1 MTLDTVAEDIR
12 EQARARA
19 EEISEEAGAD
29 AEELLAEAEAD
40 ADEIR
45 EEILGDADRQIE
57 QEREQRLSS
66 AKLEA
71 KQERLEARRDV
82 LQSVRDAVEDEI
94 ASLEGEE
101 REELTRA
108 LLDAA
113 ATEID
118 SEEGVEVYG
127 RADDGALI
135 ESILADYDGFS
146 YAGEFDCLGG
156 VVVESEA
163 SRVRIKNTFDSV
175 LADIWEDNLREIS
188 DRLFEHEQ

>member
-19 EEISEEAGAD
+19 EKIHEEAGAD

-118 SEEGVEVYG
+118 SKEGVEVYG
-127 RADDGALI
+127 RADDRALI

-146 YAGEFDCLGG
+146 YAGEYDCLGG
-156 VVVESEA
+156 VVVESQE

-175 LADIWEDNLREIS
+175 LEDVWEANLREIS
-188 DRLFEHEQ
+188 DRLFEQ